1 MYALAGVVA
10 LGAGFLLYKAFS
22 SGEGDDAEAAVEEPE
37 INDEDLVKAGIKDV
51 ERNGKLLENRYFL
64 RLLQFVGERTRDSTK
79 AQREK
84 ITAERRQ
91 HYTAQDWPQY
101 EAAVQAGLDL
111 EDKAS

>member
-1 MYALAGVVA
+1 MYALAGVAA
-10 LGAGFLLYKAFS
+10 LGVGYLVSKALGGS
-22 SGEGDDAEAAVEEPE
+22 DEDAVAAVEEPE

-91 HYTAQDWPQY
+91 HYVAQDWPQY

>member
-10 LGAGFLLYKAFS
+10 LGVGYLAYKAFS
-22 SGEGDDAEAAVEEPE
+22 GEPGEEAVDEPAEAE

-64 RLLQFVGERTRDSTK
+64 RLLQFVGERTRESTK
-79 AQREK
+79 AQRDK